1 MWDQNRKMPRRA
13 FLRGSLAA
21 AAGGAAIS
29 CAKRG
34 GNSAWRFFSAEEAE
48 TVDALCAQI
57 IPADRDAGAHEA
69 GVVNYI
75 DIQLTKHFKRYQATY
90 RQGIAAV
97 DAASRKQFG
106 KRFVE
111 LPADQQ
117 VQVMADAEENSKTF
131 FDLLVA
137 HTRQGF
143 YGDPRHGGN
152 RNRVSWKMLDL
163 PFPQVRGRMHYGDQP
178 EVGISHGPPA
188 R

>member
-1 MWDQNRKMPRRA
+1 MPRRA
-13 FLRGSLAA
+13 FLCGSLAA
-21 AAGGAAIS
+21 AAGVTAIS

-34 GNSAWRFFSAEEAE
+34 SGSYWRFFSAEEAG
-48 TVDALCAQI
+48 TVEALCAQI
-57 IPADRDAGAHEA
+57 IPTDRDPGAKEA
-69 GVVNYI
+69 NTVNYI
-75 DIQLTKHFKRYQATY
+75 DIQLTKHFKRHQATY
-90 RQGIAAV
+90 RLGIAAV
-97 DAASRKQFG
+97 EAASRKQFS

-111 LPADQQ
+111 LAPDQQ

-152 RNRVSWKMLDL
+152 RDRVSWKMLDL

-178 EVGISHGPPA
+178 EVG
-188 R
+188 